1 MKGALWERFWQKK
14 AARRAWTGLK
24 VFLFLALLA
33 PLLANERPLVCH
45 IEKQTYWPLFR
56 GMLCDWKLSSWPNA
70 LLPPTDWAEKK
81 YDWAIYTLIPYSPG
95 TIDRMNLGAK
105 SPFEPQKVKY
115 LQFRHWL
122 GTDLSGRDLTA
133 GLLYGA
139 RTAMLVGLVSMLVAG
154 FFGLLFGG
162 LAGYYGDTG
171 LRISRMQSVL
181 WALFLPLAVF
191 YGFLVPYEAGASA
204 VVLRI
209 LVFLSLLLGSW
220 LLARGL
226 KKIGWA
232 GPERTFPIDSLVLRA
247 IEILDTIPDLILI
260 MAIAAVLKEPSV
272 YYIMAVVGLIN
283 WTRIARFVRAE
294 FLRIK
299 SLTYIDAAKVLGFS
313 ERRIIWRHAMP
324 NALGPFLVSLALG
337 IASAILLES
346 TISILG
352 LGVRADQVTWGSIMA
367 QLLGKH
373 DLDWWLALFPGLA
386 IFLTV
391 LLFNTLGKGV
401 REALGE

>member
-1 MKGALWERFWQKK
+1 MKAALWERFWQKK
-14 AARRAWTGLK
+14 ATRRAWTGLK

-33 PLLANERPLVCH
+33 PLLANERPLVCK

-56 GMLCDWKLSSWPNA
+56 GMLCDWKLASWPDA

-81 YDWAIYTLIPYSPG
+81 YDWALYTLIPYSPG
-95 TIDRMNLGAK
+95 TIDRAALGAK
-105 SPFEPQKVKY
+105 SPLEPQQVKTA
-115 LQFRHWL
+115 QFRHWL

-133 GLLYGA
+133 GLLHGA

-154 FFGLLFGG
+154 FLGLLLGG

-171 LRISRMQSVL
+171 LRISRAQL
-181 WALFLPLAVF
+181 LLGLLFLPLAIF
-191 YGFLVPYEAGASA
+191 YGFLVPYSSGGMAW
-204 VVLRI
+204 RI
-209 LVFLSLLLGSW
+209 LVFLTLLICSW
-220 LLARGL
+220 LLGRVL

-232 GPERTFPIDSLVLRA
+232 GPERAFPIDSLVLRV

-260 MAIAAVLKEPSV
+260 MAIAATLKEPSV

-313 ERRIIWRHAMP
+313 ELRIIWRHAMP

-337 IASAILLES
+337 IAAAILLES

-352 LGVRADQVTWGSIMA
+352 LGIRADQVTWGSIMA